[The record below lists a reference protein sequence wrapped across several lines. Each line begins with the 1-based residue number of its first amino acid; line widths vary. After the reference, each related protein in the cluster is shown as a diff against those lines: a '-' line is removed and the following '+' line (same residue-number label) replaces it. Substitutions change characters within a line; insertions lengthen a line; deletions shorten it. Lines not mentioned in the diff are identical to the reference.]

1 MALGQIHHMDIIPDA
16 GAVGSGIVVAEN
28 VDLLPLA
35 HHSLGDIGYQVVGDA
50 VGVLADEA
58 AFMSADG
65 VEIAQQGHI
74 HRGVRLAVIL

>member
-1 MALGQIHHMDIIPDA
+1 MDIIAHA
-16 GAVGSGIVVAEN
+16 GAVGRGVIVAEHMH
-28 VDLLPLA
+28 LFQRA
-35 HHSLGDIGYQVVGDA
+35 HGHLGDVGHQIVGDA